1 MNFDTL
7 LRKSGIPIRA
17 RGNAAAAEVVDITA
31 DSRRVKPGDLF
42 VAIPGTRV
50 DGRAFIADALSRGAC
65 AIVCEDSLPESRVP
79 WAQVANARIALGR
92 LGAALWNVTTDAMEL
107 VGITGTNGKTTV
119 AHLFRKWYE
128 KRFGAEGVWMFG
140 TIDYELGGA
149 RAAASHTTPEAI
161 EIFRFLAGAA
171 AAPKAIVMEVS
182 SHSLSLDRVGGLA
195 FDCAVFTNLTQD
207 HLDFHRTME
216 RYYQAKKRLFTDF
229 VKKEGWRVVN
239 IDDVWGRRL
248 AAEIGPDHTVTYGKA
263 ADADIRIV
271 NFSCG
276 WQGTEI
282 ELLEGNERVG
292 FASSLR
298 GTFNIYNMA
307 AFYAGARAID
317 RALAP
322 SMIEAAFA
330 EVGTVAG
337 RMDVAT
343 LDAPFTVVVDYAH
356 TPDALT
362 NILQAVRPMTEGRI
376 ICVFG
381 CGGDRDRTKR
391 PLMGR
396 AVADLADEA
405 IVTSDNPRGEKPE
418 AIIDEILAGMP
429 LDFQHRVIVDRKEAI
444 RQALTLGKQG
454 DCIVIAGKGHET
466 YQEVAGVR
474 RPFDDREVAAA
485 LWNGMKTHA

>member
-229 VKKEGWRVVN
+229 VKKEGWRIVN

-330 EVGTVAG
+330 MGGMCGGASPASIGALRAAG
-337 RMDVAT
+337 RELGLAFQIVDDI
-343 LDAPFTVVVDYAH
+343 LDA
-356 TPDALT
+356 
-362 NILQAVRPMTEGRI
+362 
-376 ICVFG
+376 
-381 CGGDRDRTKR
+381 
-391 PLMGR
+391 
-396 AVADLADEA
+396 
-405 IVTSDNPRGEKPE
+405 TSDT
-418 AIIDEILAGMP
+418 A
-429 LDFQHRVIVDRKEAI
+429 
-444 RQALTLGKQG
+444 TLGKT
-454 DCIVIAGKGHET
+454 AGKDAR
-466 YQEVAGVR
+466 AGKATFVSVHGLEGAR
-474 RPFDDREVAAA
+474 RIARERSDSAIAA
-485 LWNGMKTHA
+485 LQRLPGDSGFLAALTESLVGRDH

>member
-1 MNFDTL
+1 M
-7 LRKSGIPIRA
+7 
-17 RGNAAAAEVVDITA
+17 
-31 DSRRVKPGDLF
+31 
-42 VAIPGTRV
+42 TR
-50 DGRAFIADALSRGAC
+50 F
-65 AIVCEDSLPESRVP
+65 
-79 WAQVANARIALGR
+79 
-92 LGAALWNVTTDAMEL
+92 AALL
-107 VGITGTNGKTTV
+107 
-119 AHLFRKWYE
+119 L
-128 KRFGAEGVWMFG
+128 
-140 TIDYELGGA
+140 
-149 RAAASHTTPEAI
+149 
-161 EIFRFLAGAA
+161 LAGAA
-171 AAPKAIVMEVS
+171 AAPKALVMEVS
-182 SHSLSLDRVGGLA
+182 SHSLSLDRIGGLA

-229 VKKEGWRVVN
+229 VKKEGWRIVN

-298 GTFNIYNMA
+298 GAFNIYNMA

-317 RALAP
+317 RTLAP
-322 SMIEAAFA
+322 SMIAAAFA

-337 RMDVAT
+337 RMEVAT
-343 LDAPFTVVVDYAH
+343 LDASFTVVVDYAH

-429 LDFQHRVIVDRKEAI
+429 LDFPHRVIVDRKEAI

-474 RPFDDREVAAA
+474 RSFDDREIVAA

>member
-1 MNFDTL
+1 
-7 LRKSGIPIRA
+7 
-17 RGNAAAAEVVDITA
+17 
-31 DSRRVKPGDLF
+31 
-42 VAIPGTRV
+42 
-50 DGRAFIADALSRGAC
+50 
-65 AIVCEDSLPESRVP
+65 
-79 WAQVANARIALGR
+79 
-92 LGAALWNVTTDAMEL
+92 
-107 VGITGTNGKTTV
+107 
-119 AHLFRKWYE
+119 
-128 KRFGAEGVWMFG
+128 
-140 TIDYELGGA
+140 
-149 RAAASHTTPEAI
+149 
-161 EIFRFLAGAA
+161 
-171 AAPKAIVMEVS
+171 
-182 SHSLSLDRVGGLA
+182 
-195 FDCAVFTNLTQD
+195 
-207 HLDFHRTME
+207 
-216 RYYQAKKRLFTDF
+216 
-229 VKKEGWRVVN
+229 
-239 IDDVWGRRL
+239 
-248 AAEIGPDHTVTYGKA
+248 
-263 ADADIRIV
+263 
-271 NFSCG
+271 
-276 WQGTEI
+276 
-282 ELLEGNERVG
+282 
-292 FASSLR
+292 
-298 GTFNIYNMA
+298 
-307 AFYAGARAID
+307 
-317 RALAP
+317 
-322 SMIEAAFA
+322 MIEAAFA

-343 LDAPFTVVVDYAH
+343 LDAPFPVVVDYAH